1 MVRFRRNYVPSG
13 TYFFTVTLRD
23 RTSRVLTDHED
34 LLGAALRE
42 VRRERPFA
50 IDAIVILPEHLHAVM
65 TMPEGDA
72 DYSTRWKAIKGTFSG
87 SLVRSGVA
95 LAKDSRGEYC
105 LWRMRFWE
113 HTIRDEDDLRI
124 HVDYI
129 HFNPVKHGW
138 ASRAVDWPYSS
149 FHRFVRLGWLDAD
162 WGIAPEVFDG
172 TEWGEPR

>member
-1 MVRFRRNYVPSG
+1 MVRFRRNYVPGGS
-13 TYFFTVTLRD
+13 YFFTVTLRD
-23 RTSRVLTDHED
+23 RGSRLLTDHVG
-34 LLGAALRE
+34 LLRAAFRE
-42 VRRERPFA
+42 VLSELPFT
-50 IDAIVILPEHLHAVM
+50 IDAIVILPEHIHAVM

-72 DYSTRWKAIKGTFSG
+72 DYSTRWKAIKGTFSR

-95 LAKDSRGEYC
+95 LAKDSRGEYR
-105 LWRMRFWE
+105 LWRRRFWE

-162 WGIAPEVFDG
+162 WGIASEVFDDAR
-172 TEWGEPR
+172 WGEPG